1 MDTNQAYEQ
10 VDPAKLKLEARI
22 RRQYPLRWLSVDA
35 AGKSFRVAKVA
46 DPDLVF
52 DEAID
57 EEKKLGKTPLEWQ
70 PYWAE
75 AWESSLVLAQVVA
88 ELGCRNQR
96 ILDLGCGVGVVGAIA
111 AAHGAEVTMG
121 DIALPGLLFCKLN
134 VWDWQHRAT
143 IRRIDW
149 EQDLLE
155 AKFDTIANADVVYDR
170 RNWPALDRFW
180 RNHLAPEGVVLV
192 TEPNRTTGREFRA
205 KIVEMGWILDGSLG
219 IRRSAHSEVVIS
231 RLKRRY

>member
-96 ILDLGCGVGVVGAIA
+96 ILDLGCGVG
-111 AAHGAEVTMG
+111 AEVTMG
-121 DIALPGLLFCKLN
+121 DIALPGLLFCRLN

-231 RLKRRY
+231 RLKRRS